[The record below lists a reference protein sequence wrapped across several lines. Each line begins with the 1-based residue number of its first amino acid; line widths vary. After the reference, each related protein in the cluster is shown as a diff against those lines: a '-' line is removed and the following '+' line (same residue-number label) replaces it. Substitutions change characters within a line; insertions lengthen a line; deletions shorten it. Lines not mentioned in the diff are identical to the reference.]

1 MIKIRDGFSQSKVIT
16 RFLVGLLD
24 GHKTLGRKFA
34 MNFQIS
40 FTNIFLVPI
49 QSVNSIF
56 MLF

>member
-49 QSVNSIF
+49 QSVSAF
-56 MLF
+56 LT